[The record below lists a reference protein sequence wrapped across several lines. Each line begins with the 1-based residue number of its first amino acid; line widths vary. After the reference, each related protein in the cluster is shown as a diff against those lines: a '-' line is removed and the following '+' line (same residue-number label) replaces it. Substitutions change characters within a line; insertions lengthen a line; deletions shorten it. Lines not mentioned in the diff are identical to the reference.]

1 MYAEPSLYVKML
13 AIGLV
18 SYAAVAM
25 LELRRIRRVPMDEA
39 LKNVE

>member
-1 MYAEPSLYVKML
+1 MEPNLYVKML
-13 AIGLV
+13 AIGLAA
-18 SYAAVAM
+18 YAAVAV